1 MYEQT
6 PKYDSEIE
14 EIDLKDIVA
23 TLLKRKWII
32 LLCAIVA
39 GAAAFAFSALSP
51 KVYKIEETLE
61 IGYLT
66 GPDGRAAI
74 EAPAQVVTKN

>member
-39 GAAAFAFSALSP
+39 GAAAFGVSAVEPQSL
-51 KVYKIEETLE
+51 
-61 IGYLT
+61 
-66 GPDGRAAI
+66 
-74 EAPAQVVTKN
+74 